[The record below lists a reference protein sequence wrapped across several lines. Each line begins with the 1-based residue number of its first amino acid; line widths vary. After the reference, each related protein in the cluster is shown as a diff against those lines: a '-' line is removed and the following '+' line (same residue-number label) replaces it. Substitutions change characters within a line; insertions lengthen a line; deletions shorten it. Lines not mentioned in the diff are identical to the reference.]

1 MSADKRFMAWKR
13 HQRRRK
19 AAKAKVKEYDQG
31 KIKHDQL
38 NSLAQI
44 FTPARCV
51 SSPRHPEPYN
61 GKGGWVSR
69 TALDFIHVPRLIRR
83 GFWPD
88 GISVYLLLA
97 A

>member
-1 MSADKRFMAWKR
+1 MSAILSTRGTNSPTALFLSLGPLHFRLAPIQPEARMSADKRFMAWKR

-44 FTPARCV
+44 FHARKMRFLTKA
-51 SSPRHPEPYN
+51 S
-61 GKGGWVSR
+61 
-69 TALDFIHVPRLIRR
+69 
-83 GFWPD
+83 
-88 GISVYLLLA
+88 
-97 A
+97 

>member
-1 MSADKRFMAWKR
+1 VSLLTWFTTNSYGVR

-44 FTPARCV
+44 FHARKMRFLTKA
-51 SSPRHPEPYN
+51 S
-61 GKGGWVSR
+61 
-69 TALDFIHVPRLIRR
+69 
-83 GFWPD
+83 
-88 GISVYLLLA
+88 
-97 A
+97 